1 MGIIARETFTGHSSE
16 GEAFEVCVEIG
27 VPYPWQGSD
36 DEWACPVKINPLY
49 PSLRDVHGGSS
60 LQALCLALRLTKSLL
75 DDFVEKGGKL
85 IYGSVADGGV
95 SEPSSNVDLNATFG
109 TTKQ

>member
-1 MGIIARETFTGHSSE
+1 MEIIAKETFIGRRSE
-16 GEAFEVCVEIG
+16 GESFEICVEIG
-27 VPYPWQGSD
+27 VPYPWHGGD
-36 DEWACPVKINPLY
+36 DEWACPVKINPLH
-49 PSLRDVHGGSS
+49 PNLRDVHGSSS

-85 IYGSVADGGV
+85 IYVSVIDDGI
-95 SEPSSNVDLNATFG
+95 SKLSSNVDLNATFG

>member
-1 MGIIARETFTGHSSE
+1 MGIIAKETFIGRRAE
-16 GEAFEVCVEIG
+16 GDAFEIHVEIG
-27 VPYPWQGSD
+27 VPYPWHGSD
-36 DEWACPVKINPLY
+36 DEWACPVKIDPLY
-49 PSLRDVHGGSS
+49 PNLRDIHGGSS

-85 IYGSVADGGV
+85 IYGSVADDGIP
-95 SEPSSNVDLNATFG
+95 ELSSNVDLNATFG